1 MREGPNLRIA
11 IQLRGQHG
19 DPMREP
25 QGECFGP
32 ANPFRDCSNRLL
44 GCDETL
50 QLTQTTILVLL
61 YFV

>member
-1 MREGPNLRIA
+1 M
-11 IQLRGQHG
+11 H
-19 DPMREP
+19 EP

-32 ANPFRDCSNRLL
+32 ANSFRDCSNHLL

>member
-1 MREGPNLRIA
+1 
-11 IQLRGQHG
+11 
-19 DPMREP
+19 MREP

>member
-1 MREGPNLRIA
+1 MREGRDLTSRDS
-11 IQLRGQHG
+11 LRGQHG